1 MEDRIMQA
9 YINQPLYAKCVR
21 QAKESAYNTTDWE
34 VELCAKALYQAAEWG
49 QTVEKKEEK
58 VSVVRIPKIAPKRE
72 QKERTRDYL
81 MRNSE
86 IINQMRKNGWTIGK
100 VADFFNVNYSTV
112 CGFLKFLTESGR

>member
-58 VSVVRIPKIAPKRE
+58 YR
-72 QKERTRDYL
+72 
-81 MRNSE
+81 
-86 IINQMRKNGWTIGK
+86 
-100 VADFFNVNYSTV
+100 
-112 CGFLKFLTESGR
+112 

>member
-1 MEDRIMQA
+1 MQA

-34 VELCAKALYQAAEWG
+34 VELCAKALYQASEWG

-81 MRNSE
+81 MRNLE
-86 IINQMRKNGWTIGK
+86 VINQMRKNGWTIGK
-100 VADFFNVNYSTV
+100 VADYFNVNYSTV